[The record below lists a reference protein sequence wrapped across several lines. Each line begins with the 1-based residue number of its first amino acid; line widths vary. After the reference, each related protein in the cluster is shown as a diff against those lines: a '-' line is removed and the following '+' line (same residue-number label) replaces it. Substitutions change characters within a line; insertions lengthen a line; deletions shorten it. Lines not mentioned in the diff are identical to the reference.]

1 MSSFGERLRKLRRD
15 RNVTQTQLADYLE
28 IKGAAVGKYETNRN
42 AYPNIKTLV
51 KIADYFNVT
60 TDYLLRGTQ
69 SEEGVPVVVNSVDS
83 DKKKEEKP
91 PLSPELTELIR
102 IYEGLR
108 GRDRLKLTYFALD
121 LEEAAKNEDEPK

>member
-1 MSSFGERLRKLRRD
+1 M
-15 RNVTQTQLADYLE
+15 QL
-28 IKGAAVGKYETNRN
+28 KGAAVGKYETNRN

-60 TDYLLRGTQ
+60 TDYLLRGIQ
-69 SEEGVPVVVNSVDS
+69 PEEGVPVVVNSAGA

-108 GRDRLKLTYFALD
+108 GRDRLKLTYFALN

>member
-15 RNVTQTQLADYLE
+15 RNVTQMQLADYLE

-42 AYPNIKTLV
+42 AYPNIKTLI

-60 TDYLLRGTQ
+60 TDYLLRGIQ
-69 SEEGVPVVVNSVDS
+69 PEEGVTVVVNSAGAN
-83 DKKKEEKP
+83 KLKEEKP

-108 GRDRLKLTYFALD
+108 GRDRLKLTHFALD
-121 LEEAAKNEDEPK
+121 LEEATKNEDEPK

>member
-42 AYPNIKTLV
+42 AYPNIKTLI

-60 TDYLLRGTQ
+60 TDYLLRGIQ
-69 SEEGVPVVVNSVDS
+69 PEEGVTVVVNSAGAN
-83 DKKKEEKP
+83 KLKEEKP

>member
-15 RNVTQTQLADYLE
+15 RNVTQMQLADYLE

-42 AYPNIKTLV
+42 AYPNIKTLI

-60 TDYLLRGTQ
+60 TDYLLRGIQ
-69 SEEGVPVVVNSVDS
+69 PEEGVTVVVNSAGAN
-83 DKKKEEKP
+83 KLKEEKP
-91 PLSPELTELIR
+91 PLSPELNELIR
-102 IYEGLR
+102 IYNGLR

-121 LEEAAKNEDEPK
+121 LEEAAKNEDEQK